1 MKPLI
6 NTINTTDGKFHRR
19 NKHTGELSTIVTAD
33 YMNDSQEALRSLQN
47 EVIAVLA
54 EAGYLPSE
62 INSDQLLN
70 AIRDILG
77 KKFDALGTA
86 AKKNVN
92 RDPKKPDK
100 GAVLRVGDL
109 GIGQPLLIPFHVKLD
124 EFLRDA
130 EGVFYMAQD
139 TANHPNSPSWFEGY
153 FFAFIQAGDSSNK
166 LVRLW
171 NPSVGGEAIGVFT
184 SKFDGEKWN
193 PQFSGWKRAYTEL
206 HPPTA
211 AEVGAYAKSESDKR
225 FQPVGDYQPKGDY
238 AAADHAYS
246 KGESDERFQPKG
258 DYQPAGS
265 YEPAGR
271 SYSKEESDQRYLS
284 RNTSIPPAFNP
295 AGYATQQWVDGNYP
309 RRNEAVVEL
318 RIIKGQSL
326 TKDMNEDG
334 GAYVAL
340 DSGAVLLTYSENKSV
355 ITLQYGY
362 IQYRVAGTWL
372 TVRWN

>member
-77 KKFDALGTA
+77 MKFDELGTA
-86 AKKNVN
+86 AKKDVN

-100 GAVLRVGDL
+100 GAVLCVGDL
-109 GIGQPLLIPFHVKLD
+109 GIGEPILIP
-124 EFLRDA
+124 A
-130 EGVFYMAQD
+130 EGKLADFLASAQGLFYVTAGNAFFFSDKPEWFDNHEVIFVFVQGSGHFYGPEAK
-139 TANHPNSPSWFEGY
+139 Y
-153 FFAFIQAGDSSNK
+153 
-166 LVRLW
+166 VRLW
-171 NPSVGGEAIGVFT
+171 NHLGQEAFCIFKSVSGGGTHHPE
-184 SKFDGEKWN
+184 
-193 PQFSGWKRAYTEL
+193 FSGWKRAYTEL

-211 AEVGAYAKSESDKR
+211 AKVGAYAKSESDKR

-246 KGESDERFQPKG
+246 KV
-258 DYQPAGS
+258 
-265 YEPAGR
+265 
-271 SYSKEESDQRYLS
+271 ESDQRYLS
-284 RNTSIPPAFNP
+284 SNTSIPPP
-295 AGYATQQWVDGNYP
+295 VSLAGYATEQWVNATHPG
-309 RRNEAVVEL
+309 RNEVASDT
-318 RIIKGQSL
+318 RIIKGPALRYIEGNPQASVDIPSGGFL
-326 TKDMNEDG
+326 LRHSITNGQHDM
-334 GAYVAL
+334 
-340 DSGAVLLTYSENKSV
+340 
-355 ITLQYGY
+355 QYGFMQQLFGSNWVT
-362 IQYRVAGTWL
+362 IRERA
-372 TVRWN
+372 